1 MAGDSGGK
9 TKAGSGEDGGKQ
21 PGSDDTGKGDSP
33 DNSAQTNIE
42 DGDKQLD
49 NNVTN
54 HIPSSRPEALNRG
67 SWSWRAKATPV
78 ASVAKE
84 SVFVEQGVSSE
95 SADVTRQR
103 PSSSVSKSMRGS
115 RKSIPLVA
123 EATRV
128 HATSDGVAKSQAQ
141 SSSKRP
147 VESSVPET
155 KSEKSGALD
164 ACPEDE
170 SPNTSEGKEAAP
182 VSTGT
187 KVEESEAGVGGG
199 GARPQSG
206 NWLKWWSRPDGYGS
220 DTEKLQTE
228 RAAKKPRV
236 DTAEEEV
243 NAPQPQESPNELDQ
257 EVGKD
262 AETNAEDANAK
273 PEMTSNSSRSWFR
286 MWSNAQNEQAVAE
299 QNEESN
305 ANGDR
310 QNGDSPDATNPS
322 AAPDDATAMTAASGS
337 SSTAENATSKD
348 RHKPETSR
356 PKPSGWAFWSTE
368 KVNSIGEASAANG
381 TQTEVGELAVA
392 DTPSQSHPEAAQFNE
407 QRKERKPASSNT
419 PKGGAS
425 LLNITSKSTSQN
437 AASAQS
443 LAEPATASKPR
454 PEAAAIPQLKAT
466 LEDIEQPAPV
476 YRNKETQSRP
486 NLVLPSFRDSFSPP
500 PTISYLDRLT
510 SYLAQSLHI
519 PGTEPPRP
527 PTYPYI
533 SRTPHRVK
541 KAVAIGIHGF
551 FPAAVFNR
559 VIGQPTGTSI
569 RFASYAAA
577 SIKQWCQEHQ
587 PDVKDIRIEKVA
599 LEGEGNIA
607 ERVTTLWKLLLNWLS
622 HLRQADFI
630 LVAAHS
636 QGVPVATMLIAKLLQ
651 LGALAPNVRI
661 GICAMAGINLGP
673 FIEYKSRLF
682 GNTALELFDF
692 CESTSKV
699 SITYADAVDVCLRN
713 NVRITYI
720 GSLDDQLVSLE
731 SSLHAPLS
739 HPYVSRAVFMDGR
752 LHSNN
757 FLTHLVVFSV
767 KLRNR
772 GISDHG
778 LLREI
783 SAPLAGSLVGGEGH
797 SRVYDDPAVYMCAAE
812 FALESTDMVIPVQ
825 AHAVTSE
832 AMGEEDRQR
841 ITARRAS
848 LSGYP
853 REMTAANHMRRGSLS
868 MGLPGIAPVIAPYHI
883 HAGAAGSTSATNV
896 AEKNPFVLPWA
907 VRGMLEEEAVKKD
920 PELQKEVH
928 DLVREFEQWR
938 PTGKGL
944 KDVRWRLEGVRSLL

>member
-1 MAGDSGGK
+1 M
-9 TKAGSGEDGGKQ
+9 
-21 PGSDDTGKGDSP
+21 
-33 DNSAQTNIE
+33 
-42 DGDKQLD
+42 
-49 NNVTN
+49 
-54 HIPSSRPEALNRG
+54 
-67 SWSWRAKATPV
+67 
-78 ASVAKE
+78 
-84 SVFVEQGVSSE
+84 
-95 SADVTRQR
+95 
-103 PSSSVSKSMRGS
+103 
-115 RKSIPLVA
+115 
-123 EATRV
+123 
-128 HATSDGVAKSQAQ
+128 
-141 SSSKRP
+141 
-147 VESSVPET
+147 
-155 KSEKSGALD
+155 
-164 ACPEDE
+164 
-170 SPNTSEGKEAAP
+170 
-182 VSTGT
+182 STGT
-187 KVEESEAGVGGG
+187 KIEESDTERGGSD
-199 GARPQSG
+199 ARPQSG

-236 DTAEEEV
+236 DTTEERV
-243 NAPQPQESPNELDQ
+243 NTIPAQEPANQLDQ
-257 EVGKD
+257 EVEKD
-262 AETNAEDANAK
+262 ANKNAEVTNAM
-273 PEMTSNSSRSWFR
+273 PEMTSNSNRSWFR
-286 MWSNAQNEQAVAE
+286 LWSDAQNEQAAAE
-299 QNEESN
+299 QNAENNASGDKQNVDYQDQPDSAIPSN
-305 ANGDR
+305 DITGTPAAAGN
-310 QNGDSPDATNPS
+310 PDIAEP
-322 AAPDDATAMTAASGS
+322 AASKHRNEPGG
-337 SSTAENATSKD
+337 
-348 RHKPETSR
+348 SR

-368 KVNSIGEASAANG
+368 KNNTVVETPAADE
-381 TQTEVGELAVA
+381 TQMEVGELAVA

-407 QRKERKPASSNT
+407 QRKDRKPASESI
-419 PKGGAS
+419 PKSAAS
-425 LLNITSKSTSQN
+425 LLNKASKVIVEN
-437 AASAQS
+437 AAPVRSPAESA
-443 LAEPATASKPR
+443 AASKTR
-454 PEAAAIPQLKAT
+454 PEAAAVPQLKAT
-466 LEDIEQPAPV
+466 LDDIEQPAPV
-476 YRNKETQSRP
+476 YRNKETHSRP
-486 NLVLPSFRDSFSPP
+486 NLVLPTFRDSFSPP

-519 PGTEPPRP
+519 PGAEPPRP

-533 SRTPHRVK
+533 SRIPHRVK
-541 KAVAIGIHGF
+541 KAIAIGIHGF

-577 SIKQWCQEHQ
+577 AIKQWCQEHQ
-587 PDVKDIRIEKVA
+587 PDVKDVRIEKVA
-599 LEGEGNIA
+599 LEGEGNIS

-636 QGVPVATMLIAKLLQ
+636 QGVPVATMLVAKLLQ

-699 SITYADAVDVCLRN
+699 SIAYADAIDVCLRN

-731 SSLHAPLS
+731 SSLHAPLT

-752 LHSNN
+752 LHSSN

-812 FALESTDMVIPVQ
+812 FALESTDMIVSAQ
-825 AHAVTSE
+825 ANAVTSE

-841 ITARRAS
+841 FTARRAS

-853 REMTAANHMRRGSLS
+853 REMTAANLMRRGSLGV
-868 MGLPGIAPVIAPYHI
+868 GLPGIAPIIAPYHI
-883 HAGAAGSTSATNV
+883 HNGAAGSTSATNV
-896 AEKNPFVLPWA
+896 TEKNPFVLPWA
-907 VRGMLEEEAVKKD
+907 VRGMLEEEAVRKD

-928 DLVREFEQWR
+928 ALVREFEQWR

>member
-1 MAGDSGGK
+1 ML
-9 TKAGSGEDGGKQ
+9 
-21 PGSDDTGKGDSP
+21 SDDPLNEAP
-33 DNSAQTNIE
+33 D
-42 DGDKQLD
+42 
-49 NNVTN
+49 
-54 HIPSSRPEALNRG
+54 
-67 SWSWRAKATPV
+67 
-78 ASVAKE
+78 
-84 SVFVEQGVSSE
+84 
-95 SADVTRQR
+95 
-103 PSSSVSKSMRGS
+103 
-115 RKSIPLVA
+115 
-123 EATRV
+123 
-128 HATSDGVAKSQAQ
+128 
-141 SSSKRP
+141 
-147 VESSVPET
+147 
-155 KSEKSGALD
+155 
-164 ACPEDE
+164 
-170 SPNTSEGKEAAP
+170 TSEDKKTAP
-182 VSTGT
+182 TSIGR
-187 KVEESEAGVGGG
+187 KIEESDTELGGG
-199 GARPQSG
+199 DARPQSG

-236 DTAEEEV
+236 DITEEEV
-243 NAPQPQESPNELDQ
+243 NTTQPEGPPTQAVQ
-257 EVGKD
+257 EVEKYAD
-262 AETNAEDANAK
+262 KNVEDTNAK

-299 QNEESN
+299 QNAEN
-305 ANGDR
+305 DANGDR
-310 QNGDSPDATNPS
+310 QNGDIQDKPNPNIAS
-322 AAPDDATAMTAASGS
+322 NDTIITTAASG
-337 SSTAENATSKD
+337 TAGTTGDAASKD
-348 RHKPETSR
+348 HNGPEASR

-368 KVNSIGEASAANG
+368 KITTVGETSAVDG
-381 TQTEVGELAVA
+381 TQMEVGELAVA

-407 QRKERKPASSNT
+407 QRKERKPASSNIT
-419 PKGGAS
+419 KGAAS
-425 LLNITSKSTSQN
+425 LLNKASKGISES
-437 AASAQS
+437 AAPAQS
-443 LAEPATASKPR
+443 HAESATASKPR

-466 LEDIEQPAPV
+466 LEDIEPPAPV

-486 NLVLPSFRDSFSPP
+486 NIVLPTFRDSFSPP
-500 PTISYLDRLT
+500 PTIGYLDRLT

-519 PGTEPPRP
+519 PGAEPPRP

-541 KAVAIGIHGF
+541 KAIAIGIHGF

-587 PDVKDIRIEKVA
+587 PEVKDVRIEKVA

-699 SITYADAVDVCLRN
+699 SMAYADAIDVCLRN

-812 FALESTDMVIPVQ
+812 FALESTDMIIPVQ
-825 AHAVTSE
+825 AHAVTTE

-853 REMTAANHMRRGSLS
+853 REMAAANHMRRGSLG
-868 MGLPGIAPVIAPYHI
+868 MGLPGIAPIIAPYHI